1 MRGLILVDRREF
13 IYYFL
18 RSVNHAKPA
27 ASNPA
32 KTAKVDSFSPVSGNC
47 LVDCGSGVGFWF

>member
-13 IYYFL
+13 IYCFL

-32 KTAKVDSFSPVSGNC
+32 KTSKVDSFSPVFGNC
-47 LVDCGSGVGFWF
+47 LPGSF